1 MEDIGQQL
9 TICLVWGGINIVLL
23 LAVSIFTCQQFLT
36 KAAKDIAAEL
46 NSKLEPTIKA
56 GQEQLHMISGCLTSS
71 NSMMHDKHTELR
83 ADHRELR
90 GYLQEAARRQVA
102 ADARYGQL
110 DAAGKGIVD
119 AMRVLEGFSEV
130 FQVMNSRV
138 VELEQ
143 KVKELQHDK
152 EQLQAQ
158 NHELEKQNRKLH
170 PIDRPRGHN
179 RADDMEFEM

>member
-1 MEDIGQQL
+1 MEDIERQL
-9 TICLVWGGINIVLL
+9 TICLAWSGINIVLL
-23 LAVSIFTCQQFLT
+23 LAVSIFTCKQFLT
-36 KAAKDIAAEL
+36 KAEKNIASEL

-56 GQEQLHMISGCLTSS
+56 GLEQLHMISDCLNPS
-71 NSMMHDKHTELR
+71 NGMMHNEHTELK
-83 ADHRELR
+83 AYHRELR
-90 GYLQEAARRQVA
+90 VYLQEAARRQDA

-119 AMRVLEGFSEV
+119 AMRVLEGFGEV
-130 FQVMNSRV
+130 FQVKNSRV

-170 PIDRPRGHN
+170 PIDRPHGHD